1 MKTLNK
7 LITIAGYG
15 FVGKAVENSFKDYFT
30 TYVVDPKYNNNR
42 IYDRKVDGVV
52 VCVGTPAN
60 GDGTCDSAAIES
72 VFADIPE
79 TTPVL
84 IKSTVA
90 LENFQDLRS
99 KYPNHSITLSPE
111 FLRAVSANDDFASQ
125 EFVILGG
132 GNVDFW
138 LEVFRHRFPGIHHFT
153 CSHEEAIMIKY
164 AENSFLAMKVGFFNH
179 LYEMSKLVGADF
191 ETVRHHLT
199 QDKRIMPD
207 HSYVPGPDNQMG
219 WGGHCLPKDTSAMLH
234 TARRLGYNFEILES
248 VVNYNKQVRET
259 DLESII

>member
-1 MKTLNK
+1 MKK
-7 LITIAGYG
+7 ITIAGYG
-15 FVGKAVENSFKDYFT
+15 FVGKAVENSLKDYFN
-30 TYVVDPKYNNNR
+30 TYVVDPKYNKNR
-42 IYDRKVDGVV
+42 IYDRSTDGVV
-52 VCVGTPAN
+52 VCVGTPESSN
-60 GDGTCDSAAIES
+60 GDGTCDSAAIEA

-90 LENFQDLRS
+90 LENFQELRA
-99 KYPNHSITLSPE
+99 KYPNHNITLSPE
-111 FLRAVSANDDFASQ
+111 FLRAASANEDFAAQ

-132 GNVDFW
+132 GNSEFW
-138 LEVFRHRFPGIHHFT
+138 LEVFKHRFPSIDHFT
-153 CSHEEAIMIKY
+153 CTHEEAILIKY

-179 LYEMSKLVGADF
+179 LYELSNLIGANF

-207 HSYVPGPDNQMG
+207 HSYVPGPDNQLG

-234 TARRLGYNFEILES
+234 TARRLGYEFDILEG
-248 VVNYNKQVRET
+248 VVKYNKRVRNNEQHMVNK
-259 DLESII
+259 

>member
-1 MKTLNK
+1 MKK
-7 LITIAGYG
+7 LTIAGYG
-15 FVGKAVENSFKDYFT
+15 FVGKAVENSFKNYYL
-30 TYVVDPKYNNNR
+30 TYVVDPKYNKNR
-42 IYDRKVDGVV
+42 IFDRSADGVI
-52 VCVGTPAN
+52 VCVGTPESEN
-60 GDGTCDSAAIES
+60 GDGTCDSTAIEE

-90 LENFQDLRS
+90 LENFQALRAR
-99 KYPNHSITLSPE
+99 YPNHRITLSPE
-111 FLRAVSANDDFASQ
+111 FLRAASANADFASQ

-132 GNVDFW
+132 GDIDFW
-138 LEVFRHRFPGIHHFT
+138 LDIFKCCFPTIHHFT
-153 CSHEEAIMIKY
+153 CSHEEAILIKY

-179 LYEMSKLVGADF
+179 LYELSNLIGADF

-207 HSYVPGPDNQMG
+207 HSYVPGPDNRLG

-234 TARRLGYNFEILES
+234 TARRLGYEFDILEG
-248 VVNYNKQVRET
+248 VVKYNKRVRNNEQHMGGQ
-259 DLESII
+259 

>member
-1 MKTLNK
+1 MKK
-7 LITIAGYG
+7 ITIAGYG
-15 FVGKAVENSFKDYFT
+15 FVGKAVENSLKDYFN
-30 TYVVDPKYNNNR
+30 TYVVDPQYNKNR
-42 IYDRKVDGVV
+42 IYDQYADGVI
-52 VCVGTPAN
+52 VCVGTPESNN
-60 GDGTCDSAAIES
+60 GDGTCDSTAIEA

-90 LENFQDLRS
+90 LENFQELRA
-99 KYPNHSITLSPE
+99 KYPTHRITLSPE
-111 FLRAVSANDDFASQ
+111 FLRAASANDDFAAQ

-138 LEVFRHRFPGIHHFT
+138 LDVFRHRFPSIHHFT
-153 CSHEEAIMIKY
+153 CSHEEAILIKY

-179 LYEMSKLVGADF
+179 LYELSDLIGANF

-207 HSYVPGPDNQMG
+207 HSYVPGPDNQLG

-234 TARRLGYNFEILES
+234 TARRLGYQFDILEG
-248 VVNYNKQVRET
+248 VVKYNKRVRNNEQHMA
-259 DLESII
+259 D